1 MVSQLPVRRMVL
13 YKHGIG
19 FFERRGPVEGG
30 STKLTFKRSEM
41 DDILKS
47 LIVLDHGGGRVTGV
61 AYETAEDIAQVIAE
75 KALVPPD
82 REALLG
88 LLRLVRG
95 YKVALDTH
103 SGKVE
108 GAVVG
113 TDETEVKEQDDGRSV
128 NQKVVVRSSDGALH
142 PVPVKEITS
151 VRLLDAEA
159 SDDLRFYLEAVTSE
173 RKKHQRSV
181 TVFME
186 GEKHDLGVRYIAPT
200 PNWRVSY
207 RLDHGPEGTFL
218 QAWGIIDNRL
228 DEDLKDVRLTLVAG
242 KPISFI
248 YDIYVPRMAS
258 RPVVREEIRGVGA
271 PVELEAA
278 PEFLAAMT
286 TEDTPQADFESYM
299 DGTQSQTMRGGV
311 GAAAGAAFKA
321 MAASRSSRVG
331 SMPMSAPGPA
341 PPPAAGE
348 AMLGSTRVQTK
359 MVEAGEF
366 FRYDIE
372 APVTIPRGQS
382 AMVPI
387 LNLKISG
394 KKEHVY
400 NPGKVPLNPV
410 VALRLK
416 NDSGAVLERG
426 PAVVLDDGTYA
437 GEGIM
442 PYTSLAGEA
451 HVAYAVDLGVQVKEE
466 HTHESVLTSISVDR
480 AYLRKEMKTKR
491 TTKYSIDNR
500 KTEPVDLVIEH
511 ATATDWVLVEPAK
524 PAEELPGLRRF
535 RLELKAKT
543 HADLAVKEEHVSHQ
557 YEEVAHV
564 SAETLGEYLKGGYLK
579 PPAAEKVKALWDL
592 YRKRVSLQQEL
603 QSLQHLRGQMQTE
616 QGRLRENLRALGTSR
631 QEEGLRASYVA
642 KLEAQEKQFEALAR
656 REQELVQTIQ
666 TTDREVEM
674 AVEALTEKRT

>member
-1 MVSQLPVRRMVL
+1 MVL

-19 FFERRGPVEGG
+19 FIERRGPVDGG
-30 STKLTFKRSEM
+30 STKLTFKRAEM

-47 LIVLDHGGGRVTGV
+47 LTVLDHGGGKVTGV

-88 LLRLVRG
+88 LLRMLRG
-95 YKVALDTH
+95 YKVGLETV

-113 TDETEVKEQDDGRSV
+113 TDETDVKEEDDGKSV
-128 NQKVVVRSSDGALH
+128 NPKVVVRSTDGSLH
-142 PVPVKEITS
+142 PIPVKEIS
-151 VRLLDAEA
+151 SLRLLDTEA

-186 GEKHDLGVRYIAPT
+186 GEKHDLGVKYIAPA

-207 RLDHGPEGTFL
+207 RIDHGAEGTFV

-228 DEDLKDVRLTLVAG
+228 DEDLKDVRLVLVAG

-278 PEFLAAMT
+278 PEELMQMEEAEMPLAADADY
-286 TEDTPQADFESYM
+286 EGSGADLTPRPQKARAMSRTI
-299 DGTQSQTMRGGV
+299 GARGGFSV
-311 GAAAGAAFKA
+311 GAAA
-321 MAASRSSRVG
+321 
-331 SMPMSAPGPA
+331 PA
-341 PPPAAGE
+341 PPPAYGP
-348 AMLGSTRVQTK
+348 AMADSTRVQTK

-387 LNLKISG
+387 LSQKITSR
-394 KKEHVY
+394 KEHVY
-400 NPGKVPLNPV
+400 NAAKVPLNPV
-410 VALRLK
+410 VTLRLK
-416 NDSGAVLERG
+416 NDSAAVLERG

-437 GEGIM
+437 GEGIL
-442 PYTSLAGEA
+442 PYTSLAAEA

-466 HTHESVLTSISVDR
+466 STHESILSSIAVERS
-480 AYLRKEMKTKR
+480 YLRKEMKTKR
-491 TTKYSIDNR
+491 RTKYSIDNR
-500 KTEPVDLVIEH
+500 KTEPVELVIEH
-511 ATATDWVLVEPAK
+511 GTATEWSLTEPAK
-524 PAEELPGLRRF
+524 AAEELPGLRRF
-535 RLELKAKT
+535 RMELKPKT
-543 HADLAVKEEHVSHQ
+543 HLEFSVKEERVTQQ

-564 SAETLGEYLKGGYLK
+564 SAETLGEYLKGGFLK
-579 PPAAEKVKALWDL
+579 SPAAEKVKALWDL
-592 YRKRVSLQQEL
+592 YRKRVLLHQEL
-603 QSLQHLRGQMQTE
+603 ESLRALRGQMQQE
-616 QGRLRENLRALGTSR
+616 QARLRENLRALGSSR
-631 QEEGLRASYVA
+631 QEESLRGSYVS
-642 KLEAQEKQFEALAR
+642 KLEAQEKQFEAMAR
-656 REQELVQTIQ
+656 KEQEIGHAIQ
-666 TTDREVEM
+666 AADAEVAK
-674 AVEALTEKRT
+674 AVEALTEKRA